1 MPLLQFPLCLLLA
14 VSLGWLTQASI
25 TATDVVIVGDS
36 TVQDWPMADAKRGWG
51 QMLPGFFL
59 PEVKSLNHAMGGR
72 SSKTFRAEG
81 RWDKVLAAKPKLVL
95 IQFGHNDAHG
105 PGRPES
111 TDAQTDFRDNM
122 LRYVDEAKAAGI
134 SVVLVT
140 PPPHRIPGPAGG
152 IDGGLVPYA
161 TVTKAVAKERGVPC
175 IDLFATA
182 TEAFNKLSDQD
193 RVALF
198 CSNDDRSHFSAR
210 GATLLATM
218 IAEALAREPA
228 LKGVLRKPAEWPVNA
243 PAAENKK

>member
-1 MPLLQFPLCLLLA
+1 MPGRCLRLLLMVFLSWSA
-14 VSLGWLTQASI
+14 TAHAN
-25 TATDVVIVGDS
+25 ATDVVIVGDS
-36 TVQDWPMADAKRGWG
+36 TVQDWPTTDTKRGWG
-51 QMLPGFFL
+51 QMLPGYFAAD
-59 PEVKSLNHAMGGR
+59 VTVANHAMGGR

-81 RWDKVLAAKPKLVL
+81 RWTKVLAAKPRLVL

-140 PPPHRIPGPAGG
+140 PPPHRIPGPRGG
-152 IDGGLVPYA
+152 MDGGLAPYA
-161 TVTKAVAKERGVPC
+161 TVITAVAKDRGIPC

-182 TEAFNKLSDQD
+182 GGMFNGLSEEA

-198 CSNDDRSHFSAR
+198 CSTEDRSHFSIR
-210 GATLLATM
+210 GASLLAKM
-218 IAEALAREPA
+218 IAEALAQEP
-228 LKGVLRKPAEWPVNA
+228 LTKGMLRKPGDWPAIARSVDG
-243 PAAENKK
+243 K